1 MCNTHKKCGAHTHA
15 HYLSQLSS
23 SIFTSVVVYSRT
35 SNKQLE
41 PTQTRVV
48 LLIARVLCVGRVR
61 FMTNDLIKTKK
72 NAEHTRMYTIFRNFL
87 SQYSRRLLSILAQRK
102 PKNNYQNL
110 WCEGCNQIH
119 TTSVS
124 IKVTIFC
131 LTSFFTKC
139 SSIFA
144 KKC

>member
-1 MCNTHKKCGAHTHA
+1 MFASSIILVNLHSCATHTKKCGAHTHA

-72 NAEHTRMYTIFRNFL
+72 KCGAHTHVHHL
-87 SQYSRRLLSILAQRK
+87 SQLSSPIFTSVVVYSRTSNSILSSITKVVFVLRGYL
-102 PKNNYQNL
+102 KNHL
-110 WCEGCNQIH
+110 C
-119 TTSVS
+119 
-124 IKVTIFC
+124 FA
-131 LTSFFTKC
+131 TSFN
-139 SSIFA
+139 I
-144 KKC
+144 